1 MLKQITLTNFKK
13 HEALTVNF
21 APGLNAIKG
30 LNESGKSTLMGSVAY
45 ALFGTKALPY
55 SLEDTV
61 TYGKPVNT
69 LKVVLEF
76 EVAGKVYTITRS
88 KSAAELNYDGGT
100 VTGQTETTNF
110 IGKLLGT
117 DAQAAPKLILA
128 NQNDIRGSLTAGP
141 KATTELIEKLAQ
153 FDQLDTLVDL
163 IQEKL
168 TTGSTTAAE
177 AALAAAQ
184 EQLNNL
190 PDLTAP
196 DNDTLTRNEREAND
210 GALAAQAVAGTLQTT
225 LRERTAELA
234 QLHKANRDVERCEAE
249 ITAATRRMTAAE
261 RDLKGLG
268 PLPAAPNAKA
278 HIDALAKVKAL
289 EADLAGAD
297 QFATVE
303 KFLGL
308 TPAYVLS
315 VTDLEAQVDKLRG
328 MVADATAERAK
339 CAKDIARDTALM
351 VAGSCSL
358 CGKDVSEVPEVV
370 EKNAKLQGNI
380 EFLTRTQGKLAA
392 AAAKDNEEVARL
404 LKIKSDARGAL
415 AAANKPGV
423 VVKQDTVPPVL
434 AWGGRT
440 DFDKVEKDLIKAR
453 KVAKDLELKEREY
466 AEAAGNFKAAQRAVD
481 RAETDLLEARAAL
494 AGRTLQPTEGL
505 EHAIQ
510 ALESDIETARN
521 TLDTWRTKLEAARS
535 ARREAVAAW
544 ENHLKI
550 KAMLQAQVV
559 QREDETKALRFNNT
573 LLKAVRSARPVIADR
588 LWGLVLGAVSKY
600 FSDMRGQRS
609 LVTKTPDGFVVDGHA
624 AAGLSGSTL
633 DVLGLAI
640 RVALVR
646 TFVPHASLL
655 VLDEPAAGCD
665 ADRTQALLGFL
676 SSSGFAQTVVV
687 SHEEATEAVADH
699 LIEL

>member
-13 HEALTVNF
+13 HESLTVEF

-30 LNESGKSTLMGSVAY
+30 SNEAGKSTLMQGVAY

-61 TYGKPVNT
+61 TYGKPTNS
-69 LKVVLEF
+69 LKVTLDF
-76 EVAGKVYTITRS
+76 EVAGKAYTITRS
-88 KSAAELNYDGGT
+88 KSAAELSYDGGV
-100 VTGQTETTNF
+100 VTGQTETSNF
-110 IGKLLGT
+110 VGKLLGT

-128 NQNDIRGSLTAGP
+128 NQNDIRGSLTSGP

-153 FDQLDTLVDL
+153 FDQLDNLIDL

-168 TTGSTTAAE
+168 TTGSTTSAE
-177 AALAAAQ
+177 AGLAAAK
-184 EQLNNL
+184 EQLNAL
-190 PDLTAP
+190 PDLAAP
-196 DNDTLTRNEREAND
+196 DNDALTRNEQEAND
-210 GALAAQAVAGTLQTT
+210 GVIAAQAQVGLLQTQV
-225 LRERTAELA
+225 REKSAELA
-234 QLHKANRDVERCEAE
+234 QAHRANRDIEHCEAE
-249 ITAATRRMTAAE
+249 RAAANRRLTAAE
-261 RDLKGLG
+261 RDLKDLG
-268 PLPAAPNAKA
+268 PLPAAPNAKTR
-278 HIDALAKVKAL
+278 IDALAKVKAL
-289 EADLAGAD
+289 EADLGGAE
-297 QFATVE
+297 QFAAVE

-308 TPAYVLS
+308 AAIYPAS
-315 VTDLEAQVDKLRG
+315 VMELEADVDRLRAE
-328 MVADATAERAK
+328 VADATSERAK
-339 CAKDIARDTALM
+339 CAQVAARDAALM
-351 VAGSCSL
+351 IAGSCSL

-370 EKNAKLQGNI
+370 EKNAKLQSNVDMMVKA
-380 EFLTRTQGKLAA
+380 QASLARIISE
-392 AAAKDNEEVARL
+392 KNDEITRL

-423 VVKQDTVPPVL
+423 VVKHGSVPPVL

-453 KVAKDLELKEREY
+453 KVAKDLEVKERDY
-466 AEAAGNFKAAQRAVD
+466 AEAAGNLKAAERSVERAK
-481 RAETDLLEARAAL
+481 ADLSAAIEAL
-494 AGRTLQPTEGL
+494 AGRSVMSTDGL
-505 EHAIQ
+505 DLAIQ
-510 ALESDIETARN
+510 ALEVAIDEVRTH
-521 TLDTWRTKLEAARS
+521 LDMWRSKLDAARS

-550 KAMLQAQVV
+550 KAMLQAQVS
-559 QREDETKALRFNNT
+559 QREAEIKSLQFNNT
-573 LLKAVRSARPVIADR
+573 LLKAVRAARPVIADK

>member
-1 MLKQITLTNFKK
+1 MIKTLTLTNFRK
-13 HEALTVNF
+13 HEDRKF
-21 APGLNAIKG
+21 DFQRGLNAIKG
-30 LNESGKSTLMGSVAY
+30 ANESAKSTILEAMAY
-45 ALFGTKALPY
+45 GLFGTK
-55 SLEDTV
+55 SLRGPIDEVV
-61 TYGKPVNT
+61 TYGKLLSS
-69 LKVVLEF
+69 LKVALDF

-88 KSAAELNYDGGT
+88 KSAAELNYDGGV
-100 VTGQTETTNF
+100 VTGQTETSNF
-110 IGKLLGT
+110 VGKLLGT

-128 NQNDIRGSLTAGP
+128 NQNDIRGSLASGP

-153 FDQLDTLVDL
+153 FDQLDNLIDL

-168 TTGSTTAAE
+168 TTGSTTSAE
-177 AALAAAQ
+177 AGLAASK
-184 EQLNNL
+184 EQLNAL

-196 DNDTLTRNEREAND
+196 DNDTLTRNEQEAND
-210 GALAAQAVAGTLQTT
+210 GVIATQAKVGTLQTT
-225 LRERTAELA
+225 IRERTAELA
-234 QLHKANRDVERCEAE
+234 QVHKANRDIEHCEAE
-249 ITAATRRMTAAE
+249 RAAATRRLGVAE
-261 RDLKGLG
+261 ADLKALG
-268 PLPAAPNAKA
+268 PLPAAPNAKTR
-278 HIDALAKVKAL
+278 IDALAKVKAL
-289 EADLAGAD
+289 EADLAGAE
-297 QFATVE
+297 QFAAVE

-308 TPAYVLS
+308 DPAYMDS
-315 VTDLEAQVDKLRG
+315 VMALEAQVDRLRSE
-328 MVADATAERAK
+328 VADATSERAK
-339 CAKDIARDTALM
+339 CAQVAARDTALM
-351 VAGSCSL
+351 IAGSCSL

-370 EKNAKLQGNI
+370 EKNTKLQANVDMMAKV
-380 EFLTRTQGKLAA
+380 QVSLA
-392 AAAKDNEEVARL
+392 KIISEKNDEITRL

-423 VVKQDTVPPVL
+423 VVKLDSVPPVL

-440 DFDKVEKDLIKAR
+440 DFEKIEKDLIKAR
-453 KVAKDLELKEREY
+453 KVAKDLEAKERDY
-466 AEAAGNFKAAQRAVD
+466 AEAAGNLKAAERSVERAK
-481 RAETDLLEARAAL
+481 ADLSAAIAAL
-494 AGRTLQPTEGL
+494 SGRSMMPTDGL
-505 EHAIQ
+505 DLAIQ
-510 ALESDIETARN
+510 ALEVDIDVVRN
-521 TLDTWRTKLEAARS
+521 HLDAWRSKLDAARS

-550 KAMLQAQVV
+550 KAMLQSQVS
-559 QREDETKALRFNNT
+559 QREAEIKSLQFNNT
-573 LLKAVRSARPVIADR
+573 LLKAVRGARPVIADK

>member
-1 MLKQITLTNFKK
+1 MLKQIKLTNFKK
-13 HEALTVNF
+13 HESLSVEFGLGLVAL
-21 APGLNAIKG
+21 KG
-30 LNESGKSTLMGSVAY
+30 GNEAGKSTLIQAVAY

-61 TYGKPVNT
+61 TYGKPVGT
-69 LKVVLEF
+69 LKVTLEF

-100 VTGQTETTNF
+100 VTGQTETSAF

-128 NQNDIRGSLTAGP
+128 NQNDIRGSLTSGP

-184 EQLNNL
+184 EQLDSL

-196 DNDTLTRNEREAND
+196 DSAALTRDEH
-210 GALAAQAVAGTLQTT
+210 VAGQGVTTAQSELGILQVT

-234 QLHKANRDVERCEAE
+234 QTNKANRDVERCEAE
-249 ITAATRRMTAAE
+249 RNSAARRLQAAE
-261 RDLKGLG
+261 AEVKSLAA
-268 PLPAAPNAKA
+268 LPAEPSEAALTKA
-278 HIDALAKVKAL
+278 RDKVKAL

-297 QFATVE
+297 QYAAVE

-308 TPAYVLS
+308 SAVFPGS
-315 VTDLEAQVDKLRG
+315 VSDLEADVDRLRAE
-328 MVADATAERAK
+328 VADATSERAK
-339 CAKDIARDTALM
+339 CAQVAARDTALM
-351 VAGSCSL
+351 IAGSCSL

-370 EKNAKLQGNI
+370 QKNAELQKNVD
-380 EFLTRTQGKLAA
+380 TMAKAQASLARIIA
-392 AAAKDNEEVARL
+392 DRNEQVSRFM
-404 LKIKSDARGAL
+404 KVKSDARGAL
-415 AAANKPGV
+415 AAASKPGV
-423 VVKQDTVPPVL
+423 VVKMDTVPPVL

-440 DFDKVEKDLIKAR
+440 DFDKVEKDLAKAR
-453 KVAKDLELKEREY
+453 KVLKELEEAGRVYAGAVEEHKAAARAVARAERDLES
-466 AEAAGNFKAAQRAVD
+466 AV
-481 RAETDLLEARAAL
+481 AAL
-494 AGRTLQPTEGL
+494 AGRTVQPTDGL
-505 EHAIQ
+505 ELSIQ
-510 ALESDIETARN
+510 VLEADIEVYRN
-521 TLDTWRTKLEAARS
+521 TLDAWRVKLEAARS

-550 KAMLQAQVV
+550 KAMLQGQVS
-559 QREDETKALRFNNT
+559 QRAEEIKALQFNNT
-573 LLKAVRSARPVIADR
+573 LLKAVRAARPVIADR

-600 FSDMRGQRS
+600 FSEMRGQRS

>member
-13 HEALTVNF
+13 HESLTVEF

-30 LNESGKSTLMGSVAY
+30 SNESGKSTLTQAAAY

-61 TYGKPVNT
+61 TYGKPLNS
-69 LKVVLEF
+69 LKVALDF

-100 VTGQTETTNF
+100 VTGQTETSNF
-110 IGKLLGT
+110 VGKLLGT

-128 NQNDIRGSLTAGP
+128 NQNDIRGSLTSGP

-168 TTGSTTAAE
+168 TTGSTTSAA
-177 AALAAAQ
+177 AGLAASK
-184 EQLNNL
+184 EQLNAL

-196 DNDTLTRNEREAND
+196 DNDALTRNEQVAND
-210 GALAAQAVAGTLQTT
+210 GVIAAQAQVGLLQTQV
-225 LRERTAELA
+225 REKLAELA
-234 QLHKANRDVERCEAE
+234 QVHKANRDIEHCEAE
-249 ITAATRRMTAAE
+249 RTAANRRLTAAE
-261 RDLKGLG
+261 RDLKDLG

-278 HIDALAKVKAL
+278 RIDALAKVKSL
-289 EADLAGAD
+289 EADLGGAE
-297 QFATVE
+297 QFAAVE

-308 TPAYVLS
+308 AAIYPAS
-315 VTDLEAQVDKLRG
+315 VMELEADVDRLRAE
-328 MVADATAERAK
+328 VADATSERSK
-339 CAKDIARDTALM
+339 CAQSAARDTALM
-351 VAGSCSL
+351 IAGSCSL

-370 EKNAKLQGNI
+370 EKNTKLQANVDTMAKVQVSLAKI
-380 EFLTRTQGKLAA
+380 IAEKNDELT
-392 AAAKDNEEVARL
+392 RL

-423 VVKQDTVPPVL
+423 VVKHDSVPPVL

-453 KVAKDLELKEREY
+453 KVAKDLEVKERDY
-466 AEAAGNFKAAQRAVD
+466 AEAAGNLKAAERSVERAK
-481 RAETDLLEARAAL
+481 ADLSAAIAAL
-494 AGRTLQPTEGL
+494 SGRSVMPTDGL
-505 EHAIQ
+505 DLAIQ
-510 ALESDIETARN
+510 ALEVAIDEVRAH
-521 TLDTWRTKLEAARS
+521 LDTWRSKLDAARS

-550 KAMLQAQVV
+550 EAMLQSQVS
-559 QREDETKALRFNNT
+559 QREAEIKSLQFNNT
-573 LLKAVRSARPVIADR
+573 LLKAVRAARPVIADR

>member
-1 MLKQITLTNFKK
+1 MLKQLTLAYFQK
-13 HEALTVNF
+13 HEALTVSF
-21 APGLNAIKG
+21 ALGLNAIKG
-30 LNESGKSTLMGSVAY
+30 LNEDGKSTILRGVAY
-45 ALFGTKALPY
+45 ALGGAKALPY

-61 TYGKPVNT
+61 TYGKPVSA
-69 LKVVLEF
+69 LKVALDF
-76 EVAGKVYTITRS
+76 EVSGRVYTITRS
-88 KSAAELNYDGGT
+88 KSAAELNYEGGT
-100 VTGQTETTNF
+100 VTGQVETSNF
-110 IGKLLGT
+110 IAKLLGVDT
-117 DAQAAPKLILA
+117 QSMPKLLFA

-168 TTGSTTAAE
+168 TTGSTTSAE
-177 AALAAAQ
+177 AGLAAAK
-184 EQLNNL
+184 EQLNSL
-190 PDLTAP
+190 PDLVAP
-196 DNDTLTRNEREAND
+196 DNDTLTRNEQVAND
-210 GALAAQAVAGTLQTT
+210 GVIAAQAAVGTLQTKM
-225 LRERTAELA
+225 RERTAELA
-234 QLHKANRDVERCEAE
+234 QVHKANRDIEHCEAE
-249 ITAATRRMTAAE
+249 HAAAKRRLGVAE
-261 RDLKGLG
+261 ADLKGLG
-268 PLPAAPNAKA
+268 PLPAAPDEKAKIA
-278 HIDALAKVKAL
+278 ALAKVKAL
-289 EADLAGAD
+289 EADLAGAE
-297 QFATVE
+297 QFAAVE
-303 KFLGL
+303 RFLGL
-308 TPAYVLS
+308 DPAYTDS
-315 VTDLEAQVDKLRG
+315 VMALEAQVDRLRAE
-328 MVADATAERAK
+328 VALATSERSRCAQDA
-339 CAKDIARDTALM
+339 ARDAALM
-351 VAGSCSL
+351 IAGSCSL

-370 EKNAKLQGNI
+370 EKNAKLQAYVDAMVRLQASHAEIIAG
-380 EFLTRTQGKLAA
+380 R
-392 AAAKDNEEVARL
+392 NEQITKL

-423 VVKQDTVPPVL
+423 VVKADTVPPVL

-440 DFDKVEKDLIKAR
+440 DFDKVEKDLIEAR
-453 KVAKDLELKEREY
+453 KVARIIETKDREY
-466 AEAAGNFKAAQRAVD
+466 VEAAGSLKAAERAVE
-481 RAETDLLEARAAL
+481 RAKADLSAAVAAL
-494 AGRTLQPTEGL
+494 AGRSVQPTSGL
-505 EHAIQ
+505 EQAIQ
-510 ALESDIETARN
+510 ALEIDIDVARTA
-521 TLDTWRTKLEAARS
+521 LDAWRSKLDAARS

-544 ENHLKI
+544 ESHLKI
-550 KAMLQAQVV
+550 KAMLQAQVS
-559 QREDETKALRFNNT
+559 QREAEIKALQFNNT
-573 LLKAVRSARPVIADR
+573 LLKAVRAARPVIADR

-676 SSSGFAQTVVV
+676 SSSGFTQTVVV